1 VRLLLEAGIDASH
14 AGEFEL
20 DHVIPLALGGDAR
33 ALSNLALQVLQEA
46 RVKDALEVQLQ
57 HAVSPGQISLTDA
70 QRCVA
75 EGFGSFALPTAR
87 NVHARLG
94 KSTVGR
100 TEFWRDFPY
109 RFRTVTPASI

>member
-1 VRLLLEAGIDASH
+1 MRLLLEAGIDASH

-57 HAVSPGQISLTDA
+57 HAVCPGQISLTVRSGA
-70 QRCVA
+70 SPRI
-75 EGFGSFALPTAR
+75 GSFALPTAR

-94 KSTVGR
+94 KSTAGR